1 MNIREY
7 IQRKKEEHFLYR
19 DSDKLQ
25 LQKASLEK
33 ERKELQARRAL
44 ESSVRAEQK
53 QISELRSAP
62 RKERMAGISR
72 GFQGLKKAADNA
84 NKGISKFSSQKSTSP
99 FSAGGN
105 PFGPDP
111 KVEKKAAERPRQIV
125 INIHGSEEKK
135 KEN

>member
-19 DSDKLQ
+19 DTDKLA

-62 RKERMAGISR
+62 RKERMASISR
-72 GFQGLKKAADNA
+72 GFQGFKKAAENV
-84 NKGISKFSSQKSTSP
+84 NKGISKFSNSESKSP
-99 FSAGGN
+99 FSSGGN

-111 KVEKKAAERPRQIV
+111 KVDKKPADRPRQIV